1 MLKVNGAH
9 LYYEMAGEGNP
20 LVLLH
25 AGIADCRM
33 WDDQF
38 DPLARHFRVIRYDA
52 RGFGQSEPTA
62 DAYYPYE
69 DLRAVMDALEVES
82 AYLVGCS
89 MGGKTI
95 LDFAL
100 AYPERAAALVPVAS
114 GLGGYSFRAWSEE
127 QVAAIEAA
135 EQEGDYE
142 RISEIEMQIWFD
154 GPYRSARSVNR
165 TARQKAYAMNLKAL
179 RNTAIAGPAVQS
191 LEPPAATRLSEIRV
205 PTCVVVGELDVPG
218 ILEVA
223 DKLAQEI
230 AGARKIVISDAAHL
244 PNMEKPAE
252 FNQHVL
258 EFLKS
263 LEEK

>member
-38 DPLARHFRVIRYDA
+38 EPLAQHFRVIRYDA

-100 AYPERAAALVPVAS
+100 AYPERTAALAPVAS
-114 GLGGYSFRAWSEE
+114 DLGGYSFRAWSEE

-165 TARQKAYAMNLKAL
+165 TARQKACAMNLKAL
-179 RNTAIAGPAVQS
+179 RNTAIAEPAVQS
-191 LEPPAATRLSEIRV
+191 LEPPALSWGNWMSPVSWKLRTSWRRKLPEREKSSFPIQL
-205 PTCVVVGELDVPG
+205 TCRIWRSP
-218 ILEVA
+218 
-223 DKLAQEI
+223 
-230 AGARKIVISDAAHL
+230 
-244 PNMEKPAE
+244 PNLTSMSW
-252 FNQHVL
+252 N
-258 EFLKS
+258 S
-263 LEEK
+263 